1 MLYLYDEE
9 TFKLWEY
16 DVEGEQMGEIIN
28 YDIVDEELF
37 GNKMQHSF
45 VLMRG
50 QSYNNTAV
58 KVYNGPF
65 SYDEH
70 NVVYSPTKEDI
81 VDYYTGI
88 MDKMAVDVMRVQAQL
103 RNLVRIKS

>member
-16 DVEGEQMGEIIN
+16 DVEGEQMGDTMN

-37 GNKMQHSF
+37 GNDLQHSF
-45 VLMRG
+45 ILMRG
-50 QSYNNTAV
+50 QSYNNTSV
-58 KVYNGPF
+58 KVFCKPF
-65 SYDEH
+65 AYYEH
-70 NVVYSPTKEDI
+70 NVVYSPTKEGI

-103 RNLVRIKS
+103 RHLVRIKS